1 MINFKKL
8 FETVYEPKSGDE
20 KNFKE
25 KHIVAKY
32 KTPFDSESQFTSKLP
47 KAKRKADHDKGEDE
61 DVYEAIDVH
70 TKRAD
75 KEPVVVRAVD
85 PKTGQSKAKTVMRR
99 AGEIKIGE
107 EVDLEESVDPKDYS
121 TRGVKSQFGGYRAE
135 IKHKTKGHTMYSGG
149 HAYETASKAKG
160 EADAYLKGYTAP
172 GGMGNDRHA
181 ASLANAHAA
190 IHAIKGPYAKKS
202 VKEETELSEER
213 VIFATDIDYNYAKK
227 MSNDALK
234 AGFKVRII
242 PQGGATEILLL
253 GDKAAIVKFL
263 KARRFDQ
270 EEIDDGMLDDKMA
283 AKFFAHAGIKED
295 LDEKVANPYA
305 VGMAAAMKAAD
316 DTPPL
321 KKSTIVKGH
330 EIAKSIMKKE
340 AMDPVGKEDSDIDND
355 GDTDKSD
362 KYLHARRKAI
372 GKALRKEEADLD
384 EAMIHS
390 MWKVQHPT
398 KPTQSYNVKAR
409 TAGEAIKKAHKAA
422 IDAGHMKSNV
432 PDTAFKSKHIQ
443 KVNEEVELDEAVEVR
458 HDRYMRSHGKKASGG
473 SGQWMFTHKDRG
485 DVNYNDDKEV
495 HTANGKFADA
505 KKSAQ
510 AWAKKHGHSS
520 VYVMEGVEEL
530 EEAPGKR
537 VSSAYRMTVP
547 LKDGQVHPDH
557 AEKINDLKAKVRADN
572 AKEGTKNKVVLQGRL
587 GKDNPNASKYKSKFT
602 GKSFPGSH
610 QRIKLG
616 DASHA
621 DVYVREE
628 VEELD
633 EISQETLRS
642 YHAKAGSD
650 RLKAKAEVQ
659 KGMAQKKFTP
669 ASVQK
674 TTDSYK
680 RFIKRGKG
688 MTAAA
693 NKMDEEVE
701 QIDEISQE
709 LATRA
714 FARRAKDAFE
724 YGDVGAGK
732 ESDKSYDK
740 SQKTLAMIKKKYG
753 KPGVDKA
760 HQQSSALV
768 FGGKKP
774 YKEEVE
780 MIDEAVKVGAM
791 KLHDGATVN
800 VTRAMAD
807 TLNGVFEQL
816 NPTNRVKME
825 QKLHMSKKDF
835 EEILKFAENVNG

>member
-20 KNFKE
+20 KNFKD

-61 DVYEAIDVH
+61 AVYEAAEVH

-75 KEPVVVRAVD
+75 KEPVIVRAVD

-202 VKEETELSEER
+202 VKEET
-213 VIFATDIDYNYAKK
+213 
-227 MSNDALK
+227 
-234 AGFKVRII
+234 
-242 PQGGATEILLL
+242 
-253 GDKAAIVKFL
+253 
-263 KARRFDQ
+263 
-270 EEIDDGMLDDKMA
+270 
-283 AKFFAHAGIKED
+283 D

-305 VGMAAAMKAAD
+305 IGMAAAMKKAG

-330 EIAKSIMKKE
+330 EIAKSIMKNE
-340 AMDPVGKEDSDIDND
+340 AMDKVGKEDSDIDND

-372 GKALRKEEADLD
+372 GKALRKEEAD
-384 EAMIHS
+384 
-390 MWKVQHPT
+390 
-398 KPTQSYNVKAR
+398 
-409 TAGEAIKKAHKAA
+409 
-422 IDAGHMKSNV
+422 
-432 PDTAFKSKHIQ
+432 
-443 KVNEEVELDEAVEVR
+443 LDEAVEVR

-520 VYVMEGVEEL
+520 VYVMEGVEELEEAKLSSQQRNRLDRLIAMAAETSSPEYEGNEDTSKYINLIKKEFGDSIAKQVDDGLDKMVWGRDNQAYGHDKLASRQWSSKFKGGPRVTAAGKMNKQDVSALKNRIKTDKKSWGGIAKKANLPEEVEEL

-701 QIDEISQE
+701 
-709 LATRA
+709 
-714 FARRAKDAFE
+714 
-724 YGDVGAGK
+724 
-732 ESDKSYDK
+732 
-740 SQKTLAMIKKKYG
+740 
-753 KPGVDKA
+753 
-760 HQQSSALV
+760 
-768 FGGKKP
+768 
-774 YKEEVE
+774 

-791 KLHDGATVN
+791 KLHDGSSVN

>member
-20 KNFKE
+20 KNFKD
-25 KHIVAKY
+25 KHVVVKY
-32 KTPFDSESQFTSKLP
+32 KTPFDSESQFTSDKP

-61 DVYEAIDVH
+61 AVYEAAAVH

-75 KEPVVVRAVD
+75 KEAVIVRAVD
-85 PKTGQSKAKTVMRR
+85 PKTGESKAKVVQRR

-107 EVDLEESVDPKDYS
+107 EVELEEDTVGHGKYTITTGPKMKGMGEGGPSHVVAKRAKMAKLGVPHHDEPGEYGHTVKVTVKNNDTGETTHHHVYQRDTDKGSKEALVSTRTVGAPRAKQKEHENVLHNYLSGKKVSSLKEESV
-121 TRGVKSQFGGYRAE
+121 V
-135 IKHKTKGHTMYSGG
+135 
-149 HAYETASKAKG
+149 
-160 EADAYLKGYTAP
+160 
-172 GGMGNDRHA
+172 
-181 ASLANAHAA
+181 
-190 IHAIKGPYAKKS
+190 
-202 VKEETELSEER
+202 VTEL
-213 VIFATDIDYNYAKK
+213 
-227 MSNDALK
+227 
-234 AGFKVRII
+234 G
-242 PQGGATEILLL
+242 
-253 GDKAAIVKFL
+253 
-263 KARRFDQ
+263 
-270 EEIDDGMLDDKMA
+270 
-283 AKFFAHAGIKED
+283 
-295 LDEKVANPYA
+295 EKVANPYA
-305 VGMAAAMKAAD
+305 IGMAAAMKKAG

-330 EIAKSIMKKE
+330 EIAKSIMKNE
-340 AMDPVGKEDSDIDND
+340 AMDKVGKEDSDIDND

-372 GKALRKEEADLD
+372 GKALRKED
-384 EAMIHS
+384 
-390 MWKVQHPT
+390 
-398 KPTQSYNVKAR
+398 
-409 TAGEAIKKAHKAA
+409 
-422 IDAGHMKSNV
+422 
-432 PDTAFKSKHIQ
+432 
-443 KVNEEVELDEAVEVR
+443 LDEAVEVR

-633 EISQETLRS
+633 ELKKSTLGSYVKKSADDLTQIQRDITSGGTKDPEYKGLSRMRKNRKAGIANAVNRLTKEEVEELDEISQETLRS

-701 QIDEISQE
+701 QIDELS
-709 LATRA
+709 
-714 FARRAKDAFE
+714 K
-724 YGDVGAGK
+724 
-732 ESDKSYDK
+732 
-740 SQKTLAMIKKKYG
+740 KTLGSYVKKASADATEKRMKADRLNTAAWTG
-753 KPGVDKA
+753 NKSDDEFNALDKA
-760 HQQSSALV
+760 STKAYKSHQNRLSGVNKATDRLT
-768 FGGKKP
+768 
-774 YKEEVE
+774 KEEVE

-816 NPTNRVKME
+816 NPMNRVKME
-825 QKLHMSKKDF
+825 QKLHTSKKDF
-835 EEILKFAENVNG
+835 DEILKFAENVNG

>member
-20 KNFKE
+20 KNFKD

-47 KAKRKADHDKGEDE
+47 KSKRKAAYDKGEDE

-107 EVDLEESVDPKDYS
+107 EVELEEDTVGHGKYTITTGPKMKGMGEGGPSHVVAKRAKMAKLGVPHHDVPGDYGDTVKVTVKNNDTGETTHHHVYQRDTDKGSKEALVSTRTVGAPRAKQKEHENVLHNYLSGKKVSSLKEESV
-121 TRGVKSQFGGYRAE
+121 V
-135 IKHKTKGHTMYSGG
+135 
-149 HAYETASKAKG
+149 
-160 EADAYLKGYTAP
+160 
-172 GGMGNDRHA
+172 
-181 ASLANAHAA
+181 
-190 IHAIKGPYAKKS
+190 
-202 VKEETELSEER
+202 VTEL
-213 VIFATDIDYNYAKK
+213 
-227 MSNDALK
+227 
-234 AGFKVRII
+234 G
-242 PQGGATEILLL
+242 
-253 GDKAAIVKFL
+253 
-263 KARRFDQ
+263 
-270 EEIDDGMLDDKMA
+270 
-283 AKFFAHAGIKED
+283 
-295 LDEKVANPYA
+295 EKVANPYA
-305 VGMAAAMKAAD
+305 IGMAAAMKKAG

-330 EIAKSIMKKE
+330 EIAKSIMKNE
-340 AMDPVGKEDSDIDND
+340 AMDKVGKEDSDIDND

-372 GKALRKEEADLD
+372 GKALRKED
-384 EAMIHS
+384 
-390 MWKVQHPT
+390 
-398 KPTQSYNVKAR
+398 
-409 TAGEAIKKAHKAA
+409 
-422 IDAGHMKSNV
+422 
-432 PDTAFKSKHIQ
+432 
-443 KVNEEVELDEAVEVR
+443 LDEAVEVR

-572 AKEGTKNKVVLQGRL
+572 AKEGTKNKVILQGRL
-587 GKDNPNASKYKSKFT
+587 GKDNPNSSKYKSKST

-724 YGDVGAGK
+724 YDDVGAGK

-740 SQKTLAMIKKKYG
+740 SQKTLSMIKKKYG

-816 NPTNRVKME
+816 NPMNRVKME